1 MLVMNI
7 RRPHNDPIEEFEGSV
22 IDTGLALHGLASLMI
37 TTDSYVTSTQVSALI
52 ESIALRL
59 DAAFDRYEAE
69 QAKIDKQLKMDAM
82 KMA

>member
-7 RRPHNDPIEEFEGSV
+7 HRPHSAPIEEFEGSV
-22 IDTGLALHGLASLMI
+22 IDAGVALHGLASLMI
-37 TTDSYVTSTQVSALI
+37 TTESTVTSTQVSALI